1 MERESVLF
9 CTKFTINS
17 MLKTTERSSRGLI
30 YIMAE
35 SKPMTISCHF
45 CQALIS
51 FKMATKDKF
60 EKHMEVVHEVH
71 LDFDLLLALHM
82 LGEEERASLV
92 RAAKGRAMSSLG
104 VDIGP
109 QALSEDQDVQGRLAF
124 VPAGA
129 IIAMEKSK
137 PSLPQEVIL
146 VDQLL
151 LSRSKYFTFSR

>member
-1 MERESVLF
+1 MFEKGIGLERESVLF
-9 CTKFTINS
+9 CTKFSNNS

-30 YIMAE
+30 YNMAE
-35 SKPMTISCHF
+35 SKSLTISCHF

-104 VDIGP
+104 VVIGP
-109 QALSEDQDVQGRLAF
+109 LVWGRLAALLMRSSASMSSAD
-124 VPAGA
+124 VRGPA
-129 IIAMEKSK
+129 
-137 PSLPQEVIL
+137 P
-146 VDQLL
+146 LL
-151 LSRSKYFTFSR
+151 RG